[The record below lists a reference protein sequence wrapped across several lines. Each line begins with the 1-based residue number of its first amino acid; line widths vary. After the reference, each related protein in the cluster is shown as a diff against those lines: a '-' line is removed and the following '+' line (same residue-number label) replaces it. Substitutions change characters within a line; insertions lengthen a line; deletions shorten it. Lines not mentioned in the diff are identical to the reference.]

1 MRKYYKYGV
10 GFIFALFMLIM
21 ILLGYRE
28 YRLRRLPLDDI
39 QLPLF
44 EHHEQVQIPPRPGI
58 HGIVISGPVIEDL
71 IFSIDY
77 TKAGV
82 RSLDWNRLIA
92 MDPNADIL
100 IKGTIDDQGRLN
112 FTRDDVRMEGHTE
125 AGIMI
130 QNVLRTWIYKPYK
143 TGKIQFW
150 FNLPSKG
157 RKLIIDTSGLIQRSN
172 IPAHIIVS
180 NGRIYN
186 IDGIHINDI
195 QERGQF

>member
-1 MRKYYKYGV
+1 MLGC
-10 GFIFALFMLIM
+10 LFFLSILIM
-21 ILLGYRE
+21 MLLGYRE
-28 YRLRRLPLDDI
+28 YRLWRLPPDDI

-44 EHHEQVQIPPRPGI
+44 EHHEQIQIPPRPGI
-58 HGIVISGPVIEDL
+58 HGIVISGPIIEDL
-71 IFSIDY
+71 IFSIDH

-100 IKGTIDDQGRLN
+100 ITGIVDDQGRLN

-130 QNVLRTWIYKPYK
+130 QNVLRTWVYKPYK

-157 RKLIIDTSGLIQRSN
+157 RKLIIDTSGLTKRSN